1 MAKLSENEIRTRLRD
16 RPGWD
21 LTSEGIRKSVKC
33 KDFKTAIALVNAVA
47 NLAEAA
53 NHHPDILIFGWNKVT
68 FTLMTHSEKA
78 VTDRDLAMAGQID
91 DAIQKFAAS

>member
-16 RPGWD
+16 LPGWE

-78 VTDRDLAMAGQID
+78 VTDRDLAMAGQIEG
-91 DAIQKFAAS
+91 AIQKFAAS